1 MYKRHLVKK
10 TFKPI
15 EAVILLISSIIAL
28 GSLNC
33 YREEPMPV
41 IIDQIEDID
50 SIKIVEQ
57 TIGKGQ
63 DTHSIH
69 LLSKN
74 QMTDLLSEPMK
85 DIQE

>member
-1 MYKRHLVKK
+1 MCKRHLVK
-10 TFKPI
+10 TFKQM
-15 EAVILLISSIIAL
+15 EAVILLTASIIAV

-41 IIDQIEDID
+41 IIDQIEDIN

-57 TIGKGQ
+57 TIDKGQ

-69 LLSKN
+69 PLYEN
-74 QMTDLLSEPMK
+74 QMTELLSEPAK
-85 DIQE
+85 DVQE

>member
-1 MYKRHLVKK
+1 MCKKNLVKTIK
-10 TFKPI
+10 QM
-15 EAVILLISSIIAL
+15 EAMILLTASIIAL

-41 IIDQIEDID
+41 IIDHIEDIN

-57 TIGKGQ
+57 TIDKGQ

-69 LLSKN
+69 LLSEN
-74 QMTDLLSEPMK
+74 QMTKLLSEPVK